1 MARKLGTTRKNK
13 KNSIFKTLTYFEVPW
28 YFEISRV
35 INEILKILTKLLREY
50 FLINGPYCY
59 TKIRTKLEVTNF
71 VFLSRRYFPITYM
84 LFALEHSIIATTS
97 YLYFNFFCTTSNL
110 FFNFSFS
117 LFLFPQVVKLI
128 KTCKDKPITLA
139 IGDGANDCSMIQE
152 ANVGCGVMGKE
163 GRQAVRCSDY
173 AFHRFRYLKRVLL
186 VHGHNY
192 YTRLANTVQY
202 FFYKVIFF
210 FTMKY

>member
-1 MARKLGTTRKNK
+1 M
-13 KNSIFKTLTYFEVPW
+13 
-28 YFEISRV
+28 
-35 INEILKILTKLLREY
+35 
-50 FLINGPYCY
+50 
-59 TKIRTKLEVTNF
+59 
-71 VFLSRRYFPITYM
+71 
-84 LFALEHSIIATTS
+84 
-97 YLYFNFFCTTSNL
+97 
-110 FFNFSFS
+110 
-117 LFLFPQVVKLI
+117 VKLI

-202 FFYKVIFF
+202 FFYKVRIIHKRSCRMIISVFAKRIMYF
-210 FTMKY
+210 AYKKQSRYFSKGLS